1 MRRLLPLT
9 VLLTLSTAPAATL
22 ADQLPAGAL
31 MTVETHGAGGALGR
45 LAGLAA
51 RVMKAVMGE
60 ETGNTVSGITEVL
73 KGSVGKEAAF
83 GVFTVGRAGGTFAPH
98 VLGVSRLDDLSTEF
112 FRSMVPSGAKGARVG
127 RYTLARQ
134 GDVYAGLSGGLV
146 YFSTDKTLLMQ
157 TLGRLSGKAA
167 PRLMDSAAY
176 TTPTRATGP
185 QEVRLF
191 LNFSAAAKVVRA
203 ELAQMALPRL
213 FSPLVDALD
222 TLGQYAAGL
231 TTTPS
236 GMNTASAHAVNAQG
250 KDQPL
255 ARILRSRTEFHVQD
269 VIPASAE
276 SVQVRACAPESGA
289 YLGRWLSRVDLI
301 DPLGFLTDS
310 QLASH
315 LERSGR
321 YLGGEC
327 AQVSL
332 AGSSR
337 ASYSGEN
344 ALAALATAVSYQR
357 VTDRAA
363 AEVHLPEYAASVN
376 SALGNLNAHLKG
388 LLSRVASE
396 EGRGKGPS
404 NPLDGQTLK
413 TLEGLDQLKMVYAF
427 RGDYLVTAF
436 SDQALQSALAQA
448 PVLAQDAAF
457 RAAALP
463 VSGSGWTYVRDLPD
477 VTPAELRRAMTA
489 GLPQDMGKGSEDT
502 DMFSAM
508 APVLADLFNRYD
520 GQTGWS
526 DVQGDLVL
534 SKGQIKYR
542 W

>member
-9 VLLTLSTAPAATL
+9 VLLTLNTAPAATL
-22 ADQLPAGAL
+22 ADQLPSGAL
-31 MTVETHGAGGALGR
+31 LTVETHEAGGALGR
-45 LAGLAA
+45 LAGLAG
-51 RVMKAVMGE
+51 RVMKAVLGE
-60 ETGNTVSGITEVL
+60 EADHAVSGIAEVL
-73 KGSVGKEAAF
+73 KGSVGKEAAL
-83 GVFTVGRAGGTFAPH
+83 GVFTVGQAGGTFAPH
-98 VLGVSRLDDLSTEF
+98 VLGVSRVDDLSTEL
-112 FRSMVPSGAKGARVG
+112 FRSMLPSGSKGARVG
-127 RYTLARQ
+127 RYTFARQ
-134 GDVYAGLSGGLV
+134 GDMYAGLSGGLV

-185 QEVRLF
+185 QEIRLF

-203 ELAQMALPRL
+203 ELAQLALPRL

-222 TLGQYAAGL
+222 TLGQYAGGFA
-231 TTTPS
+231 TTPS
-236 GMNTASAHAVNAQG
+236 GLNTASAHAVNAQG

-255 ARILRSRTEFHVQD
+255 ARILRWRTDFHVQE

-276 SVQVRACAPESGA
+276 SVQVKACSPESGA
-289 YLGRWLSRVDLI
+289 YLGRWLSRIDLI
-301 DPLGFLTDS
+301 DPVGFLTDS

-321 YLGGEC
+321 YLGSEC
-327 AQVSL
+327 AQVGL
-332 AGSSR
+332 AGSNR

-344 ALAALATAVSYQR
+344 PLAVVASTVSYQR

-363 AEVHLPEYAASVN
+363 AEAHLPEYASSVN
-376 SALGNLNAHLKG
+376 STLADLSAQLRGI
-388 LLSRVASE
+388 LSRAARE
-396 EGRGKGPS
+396 EGRRDLMDEQS
-404 NPLDGQTLK
+404 LK
-413 TLEGLDQLKMVYAF
+413 TLDALGHMKMVYAF

-436 SDQALQSALAQA
+436 SEQALQAALAQS

-463 VSGSGWTYVRDLPD
+463 VSGSGWTYVRNLPD
-477 VTPAELRRAMTA
+477 VTPEELRGVMTA
-489 GLPQDMGKGSEDT
+489 GLPQDMANGGEVT
-502 DMFSAM
+502 DIFGAV
-508 APVLADLFNRYD
+508 APVLADLINRYD

-526 DVQGDLVL
+526 DVKGDLVL
-534 SKGQIKYR
+534 SKGQIRYR